1 MEKIKIIVGWED
13 KNYSAVCD
21 SVGGL
26 VIDTHKDLDKLKESF
41 TEAFAFHVEGCIE
54 DGDDLPDYI
63 VKGEYKLDF
72 ILEVSAL
79 LHSLDGVLSRS
90 ALARVTGINEKQL
103 GHYMSGHRKPR
114 PDKRQ
119 QIVEGIHEVGRRFI
133 SVV

>member
-1 MEKIKIIVGWED
+1 MEKIKVIVGWED

-21 SVGGL
+21 SGL
-26 VIDTHKDLDKLKESF
+26 VVDTHKDLDKLKESF
-41 TEAFAFHVEGCIE
+41 AEAFAFHVEGCIE
-54 DGDDLPDYI
+54 DGDELPACVVDGAY
-63 VKGEYKLDF
+63 ELDF
-72 ILEVSAL
+72 VLETSAL

-114 PDKRQ
+114 ADKRR
-119 QIVEGIHEVGRRFI
+119 QIVEGIHEIGRRFI